1 MQIESRVTDIA
12 IELQLNGSKGNVT
25 SRQRSD
31 TSDPSG
37 DASRDAATQKR
48 YIKNAVES
56 KAPKDASM
64 DGIDLKITVEKL
76 NKLILDQ
83 QKDVAFSVDEE
94 ANTTVIKFFKTKTG
108 ELIKQYPPEEILAM
122 KAKLREL
129 TGWLVDTKA

>member
-12 IELQLNGSKGNVT
+12 LELQLNGSKGNVT

-37 DASRDAATQKR
+37 DASRVTVPQKLVI
-48 YIKNAVES
+48 IKADEA

-64 DGIDLKITVEKL
+64 DSIDLKITVEKL

-83 QKDVAFSVDEE
+83 QQDVAFSVDEE
-94 ANTTVIKFFKTKTG
+94 ANATVIKFFKTKTG

-129 TGWLVDTKA
+129 TGWLVDKRA

>member
-12 IELQLNGSKGNVT
+12 LELQLNGSKGNVT

-37 DASRDAATQKR
+37 DASRVAVPQKLVI
-48 YIKNAVES
+48 IKADEA

-64 DGIDLKITVEKL
+64 DSIDLKVTVEKL
-76 NKLILDQ
+76 NKLIRDQ
-83 QKDVAFSVDEE
+83 QQDVAFSVDEE
-94 ANTTVIKFFKTKTG
+94 ANATVIKFFKTNTG

-129 TGWLVDTKA
+129 SGWLIDAKA

>member
-12 IELQLNGSKGNVT
+12 LELQLSGSKGNVT

-37 DASRDAATQKR
+37 DASRVAVPQKF
-48 YIKNAVES
+48 IKTDEA
-56 KAPKDASM
+56 KALKDASM

-83 QKDVAFSVDEE
+83 QQDVAFSVDEE
-94 ANTTVIKFFKTKTG
+94 ANATVIKFFKTKTG

>member
-12 IELQLNGSKGNVT
+12 LELQLNGSKGNVT

-37 DASRDAATQKR
+37 DASREAVPQKF
-48 YIKNAVES
+48 IKTNEA

-83 QKDVAFSVDEE
+83 QQDVAFSVDEE
-94 ANTTVIKFFKTKTG
+94 ANATVIKFFKTKTG

-129 TGWLVDTKA
+129 TGWLVDKRA

>member
-12 IELQLNGSKGNVT
+12 LELQLNGSKGNVT

-37 DASRDAATQKR
+37 DASGVAVPQKR
-48 YIKNAVES
+48 FVIEANED

-64 DGIDLKITVEKL
+64 DGINLKVTVEKL
-76 NKLILDQ
+76 NKLIRDQ
-83 QKDVAFSVDEE
+83 QQDVAFSVDEE
-94 ANTTVIKFFKTKTG
+94 ANTTVIKFFKTNTG

-129 TGWLVDTKA
+129 SGWLIDAKA

>member
-12 IELQLNGSKGNVT
+12 LELQLNGSKGNVT

-37 DASRDAATQKR
+37 DASRAAVPQKFMV
-48 YIKNAVES
+48 IKTDEA

-83 QKDVAFSVDEE
+83 QQDVAFSVDEE
-94 ANTTVIKFFKTKTG
+94 ANATVIKFFKTKTG

-129 TGWLVDTKA
+129 TGWLVDKRA

>member
-12 IELQLNGSKGNVT
+12 LELQLNGSKGNVT

-37 DASRDAATQKR
+37 DASREAVPQKLVI
-48 YIKNAVES
+48 IKADEA

-64 DGIDLKITVEKL
+64 DSIDLKVTVEKL
-76 NKLILDQ
+76 NKLIRDRQ
-83 QKDVAFSVDEE
+83 QDVAFSVDEE
-94 ANTTVIKFFKTKTG
+94 ANATVIKFFKTKTG

-129 TGWLVDTKA
+129 SGWLIDTKA

>member
-12 IELQLNGSKGNVT
+12 LELQLNGSKGNVT

-37 DASRDAATQKR
+37 DASRVAVPQKLVI
-48 YIKNAVES
+48 IKADEA

-64 DGIDLKITVEKL
+64 DSIDLKVTVEKL
-76 NKLILDQ
+76 NKLIRDRQ
-83 QKDVAFSVDEE
+83 QDVAFSVDEE
-94 ANTTVIKFFKTKTG
+94 ANATVIKFFKTKTG

-129 TGWLVDTKA
+129 SGWLIDTKA